1 MITATFT
8 INLDGNFLPI
18 QLIYSGRT
26 RKSIPTVKFL
36 KRFLLSTNPKHYSNE
51 EETLKHWKEVIV
63 LYIQNDRKMLQ
74 LDAD

>member
-51 EETLKHWKEVIV
+51 EETLKH
-63 LYIQNDRKMLQ
+63 
-74 LDAD
+74 